1 MYLSIYFTYWCT
13 LIILQIYFS
22 SEILAILLSTNSKSN
37 KVFDWSIDRL
47 ILLHVIGE
55 EAIEIYNTFQFAT
68 EEDRIKLNVLKSKFQ
83 EYVNPRKNTVFERYW
98 ALTICMKNPEIP
110 WRIQMERFIPL
121 EIFRKK
127 SNTFRGITLLPF
139 SPKRQKF
146 SVPFVRITS
155 ARLHFE
161 RKRKIYRYFVNDTTQ
176 SRSSFQY
183 QKNTSTIWRKIFTEI
198 SVQLVSAHR
207 FWENKQQ
214 EGELI
219 DQFITELKTRVKSCE
234 FGDQHDTMLRDR
246 IVFGVSDTQLKERL
260 LRESSDLTL
269 EKAASLCKAV
279 KASKNQ
285 LKELHSSEMKPVHA
299 VKSKSKQK
307 PSKKPRQQQAFN
319 CRKLEL
325 NICRKLVLRLEGFV
339 CFAKRKTTT
348 PKCVHKRILPSTW
361 SIQASMPP
369 VVDKSSRRNY
379 LSEQQ

>member
-1 MYLSIYFTYWCT
+1 M
-13 LIILQIYFS
+13 
-22 SEILAILLSTNSKSN
+22 
-37 KVFDWSIDRL
+37 
-47 ILLHVIGE
+47 
-55 EAIEIYNTFQFAT
+55 
-68 EEDRIKLNVLKSKFQ
+68 
-83 EYVNPRKNTVFERYW
+83 
-98 ALTICMKNPEIP
+98 
-110 WRIQMERFIPL
+110 
-121 EIFRKK
+121 
-127 SNTFRGITLLPF
+127 
-139 SPKRQKF
+139 
-146 SVPFVRITS
+146 
-155 ARLHFE
+155 
-161 RKRKIYRYFVNDTTQ
+161 
-176 SRSSFQY
+176 
-183 QKNTSTIWRKIFTEI
+183 
-198 SVQLVSAHR
+198 VSAHR

-219 DQFITELKTRVKSCE
+219 DQFITELKTRVKSFE

-307 PSKKPRQQQAFN
+307 PSKKPHQQQAFN